1 MLIVGDPNNGPDNN
15 LRRRVAKAEAE
26 AEALRAQLELHRRE
40 HEQHAATLAK
50 RLESLQTEMAMSR
63 RHKDPTESWEPG
75 LGELFN
81 RIAGEILDGGWD
93 WAYGRWVGDTDGAAT
108 NTSGSGGSG
117 NITVIPGT
125 GGACTETV
133 LVFLKSRDWP
143 HGFHHRHHGEEME
156 TLKIHLVECQKVR
169 RVMIISDTIHTPS
182 FDEGYLRWI
191 RAWSRRGVAF
201 AHALVAPDRRTLLPI
216 PLGI

>member
-1 MLIVGDPNNGPDNN
+1 MIDPEETEDGSEDS
-15 LRRRVAKAEAE
+15 LRQ
-26 AEALRAQLELHRRE
+26 QLE
-40 HEQHAATLAK
+40 AALQRCR
-50 RLESLQTEMAMSR
+50 RLEEQFEEHRLREGHLEERLGSMRREMAMSR
-63 RHKDPTESWEPG
+63 RRNDTSNAWEPG
-75 LGELFN
+75 LREWFQ
-81 RIAGEILDGGWD
+81 RIAEEILDGGWD
-93 WAYGRWVGDTDGAAT
+93 SAYERWVGDTDGAAT

-125 GGACTETV
+125 GDACTETV

-182 FDEGYLRWI
+182 FDKDYLRWI
-191 RAWSRRGVAF
+191 RAWSGRGVAF
-201 AHALVAPDRRTLLPI
+201 AHALVAPDQRTLLPI

>member
-1 MLIVGDPNNGPDNN
+1 MIEPEKTEDGSKDT
-15 LRRRVAKAEAE
+15 LRRQLEAALQRCRRLE
-26 AEALRAQLELHRRE
+26 AQFEKHRCREAQLEERLGSLRR
-40 HEQHAATLAK
+40 
-50 RLESLQTEMAMSR
+50 EMAMSR
-63 RHKDPTESWEPG
+63 GHKDPTESWEPG
-75 LGELFN
+75 LGEWFH
-81 RIAGEILDGGWD
+81 RIAGEILDEGWD

-108 NTSGSGGSG
+108 NPSGSGGSG

-143 HGFHHRHHGEEME
+143 HGFHLRHHGEGME
-156 TLKIHLVECQKVR
+156 TLKIHLIECQKVR

-182 FDEGYLRWI
+182 FDEDYMRWI
-191 RAWSRRGVAF
+191 RAWSGRGVAF

>member
-1 MLIVGDPNNGPDNN
+1 MIDPEETEDGSYET
-15 LRRRVAKAEAE
+15 LRKQLKAAMQRCERLQQQCEEHRLREGHLEERLGSMRR
-26 AEALRAQLELHRRE
+26 
-40 HEQHAATLAK
+40 
-50 RLESLQTEMAMSR
+50 EMAMSR
-63 RHKDPTESWEPG
+63 RRFDTPNAWEPG

-81 RIAGEILDGGWD
+81 RIAGEILEGGWD
-93 WAYGRWVGDTDGAAT
+93 QAYDRWVGSFDKSTT
-108 NTSGSGGSG
+108 QSSGSGGDG

-143 HGFHHRHHGEEME
+143 HGFHPRHHGQEMD
-156 TLKIHLVECQKVR
+156 TLRIHLVECQKVR
-169 RVMIISDTIHTPS
+169 RVLIISDTIHMPS
-182 FDEGYLRWI
+182 FDDEYLRWI
-191 RAWSRRGVAF
+191 RAWSARGVAF